1 MAKTRMA
8 NREAYVDVHKMS
20 MMIHDVLIHSRGID
34 MLNVLDMLSSFSD
47 VRVPWRF
54 LSSFHSGSSIK
65 ESDQERQRNAE
76 QVEDLRKQLSTA
88 AAEACLHWP
97 ALAMSHCL
105 GRIARQR

>member
-1 MAKTRMA
+1 MCTKW
-8 NREAYVDVHKMS
+8 S

-54 LSSFHSGSSIK
+54 LSSFHSDSSIK

>member
-1 MAKTRMA
+1 
-8 NREAYVDVHKMS
+8 
-20 MMIHDVLIHSRGID
+20 

-54 LSSFHSGSSIK
+54 LSSFHSDSSIK

-76 QVEDLRKQLSTA
+76 QVEDLQKQLSTA

-97 ALAMSHCL
+97 AHVSLFGVDCMTKMRMAN
-105 GRIARQR
+105 RET